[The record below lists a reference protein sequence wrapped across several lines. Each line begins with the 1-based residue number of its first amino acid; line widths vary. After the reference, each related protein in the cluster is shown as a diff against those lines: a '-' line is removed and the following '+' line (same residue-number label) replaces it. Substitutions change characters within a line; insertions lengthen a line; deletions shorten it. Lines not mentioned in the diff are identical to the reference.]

1 MQSKLTGVVTKF
13 KGNGRKFGYPT
24 ANLAIQTDLKDG
36 VYFGYA
42 DLKDYKNHP
51 SLIFVGTPTTVGDTE
66 RRVEVHLLDIPD
78 VDYYGE
84 NLSLDA
90 RHFHRQN
97 ETFNSVDE
105 LLEIMR
111 NDEVRARTWFDNETF
126 A

>member
-1 MQSKLTGVVTKF
+1 MQDKLEGVVTRF

-24 ANLAIQTDLKDG
+24 ANLTTKTDLKDG

-42 DLKDYKNHP
+42 DLKDFKDHP

-66 RRVEVHLLDIPD
+66 RRVAVHLLDIPD
-78 VDYYGE
+78 VDYYDE
-84 NLSLDA
+84 VLALSP
-90 RHFHRQN
+90 RHLHRQN
-97 ETFNSVDE
+97 ETFSGVDE

-111 NDEVRARTWFDNETF
+111 NDEVRARAWFDNERT